1 VLRSSPPRERADAAR
16 NRAAVLEAAATLFRA
31 HGVAAV
37 SMDAVAAAAG
47 VGKGTL
53 FRRFGDKAGLAV
65 ALLDA
70 RERELQEAILT
81 GPAPL
86 GPGAGG
92 IRPEERS
99 DEIGRRRRPGAP
111 SERSE
116 RGRHS
121 LGEPGDEPAP
131 GERLVAFVDAYLTY
145 ALDHLD
151 LLRMSETGSAGAR
164 YRIGAYRFWHR
175 HVALLLAHR
184 ADPDADAHSLLAP
197 LAAEHLRA
205 VVAELGADRVRGTM
219 CGLARALAGA
229 GHAREE
235 PTPAPAGGRSG
246 GDAAARADDARRG
259 DEPARGRGRRRG
271 HDRE

>member
-1 VLRSSPPRERADAAR
+1 MAPDATGPQSVSASGADELIVLRSSPPRERADAAR
-16 NRAAVLEAAATLFRA
+16 NRAAVLDAAATLFRE

-70 RERELQEAILT
+70 RERELQDAILF
-81 GPAPL
+81 GAAPL
-86 GPGAGG
+86 GPA
-92 IRPEERS
+92 
-99 DEIGRRRRPGAP
+99 
-111 SERSE
+111 
-116 RGRHS
+116 
-121 LGEPGDEPAP
+121 EPVSGK
-131 GERLVAFVDAYLTY
+131 RLVAFVDAYLTY

-151 LLRMSETGSAGAR
+151 LLRVSETGSAGAR

-184 ADPDADAHSLLAP
+184 ADPDADAHTLLAP

-205 VVAELGADRVRGTM
+205 VVADLGADRVRGTM
-219 CGLARALAGA
+219 
-229 GHAREE
+229 
-235 PTPAPAGGRSG
+235 RSLVR
-246 GDAAARADDARRG
+246 DLV
-259 DEPARGRGRRRG
+259 
-271 HDRE
+271 